1 MRQRELAKKKEEEER
16 DYWFSHLRPMT
27 KPKQMWQVKRLAKEE
42 NDSSGNSSGEEA
54 SKVTPTR
61 GEDNPGSGD

>member
-1 MRQRELAKKKEEEER
+1 
-16 DYWFSHLRPMT
+16 MT